1 METQAIQ
8 VNENVEVGVIT
19 HEGKEFSAYGFVRTS
34 DRLTAYLGENGQ
46 LTKWDGTPVGTY
58 RITRTW
64 RTPRSYVSSKFDE
77 RSLETQ
83 PIKGHVSNP
92 SPDKIKDAHQ
102 ALNQHYRECHKCSQK
117 INYQIGE
124 LCETGRNLHDAW
136 EREFYD
142 KQNWSRQ

>member
-64 RTPRSYVSSKFDE
+64 RTPRSYVSST
-77 RSLETQ
+77 L
-83 PIKGHVSNP
+83 
-92 SPDKIKDAHQ
+92 
-102 ALNQHYRECHKCSQK
+102 SQVYATLTDGTK
-117 INYQIGE
+117 W
-124 LCETGRNLHDAW
+124 TGRSAGKGMSCNMRL
-136 EREFYD
+136 R
-142 KQNWSRQ
+142 K